1 MDTYINFHRFL
12 FYFDFSSAESM
23 KTSDFS
29 TEMDELFLWI
39 DETENVLASYV
50 TLDEKSLDE
59 TLEKIKVWK
68 FVYNGVCIYT
78 YNLNWAWMPH
88 VQWCWFDLN
97 ILLIHYVWEV
107 GGVERFCMGKEGG
120 NS

>member
-1 MDTYINFHRFL
+1 
-12 FYFDFSSAESM
+12 M

-68 FVYNGVCIYT
+68 FVYSGVYIRIIWIGVEALMFNHADLIYMSCSSIMCER
-78 YNLNWAWMPH
+78 WGVGERW
-88 VQWCWFDLN
+88 
-97 ILLIHYVWEV
+97 V
-107 GGVERFCMGKEGG
+107 GGGF
-120 NS
+120 

>member
-1 MDTYINFHRFL
+1 
-12 FYFDFSSAESM
+12 M

-68 FVYNGVCIYT
+68 FVYNGVIVR
-78 YNLNWAWMPH
+78 NLLGFFMM
-88 VQWCWFDLN
+88 
-97 ILLIHYVWEV
+97 YVEIDNAK
-107 GGVERFCMGKEGG
+107 MQ
-120 NS
+120 

>member
-1 MDTYINFHRFL
+1 
-12 FYFDFSSAESM
+12 M

-68 FVYNGVCIYT
+68 FVYNGVIVI
-78 YNLNWAWMPH
+78 NLLGFFYDVCWNW
-88 VQWCWFDLN
+88 
-97 ILLIHYVWEV
+97 
-107 GGVERFCMGKEGG
+107 
-120 NS
+120 

>member
-1 MDTYINFHRFL
+1 MKTDFSLIFNIGAYIKFQRF
-12 FYFDFSSAESM
+12 FFPCDFSSAESM

-59 TLEKIKVWK
+59 TLEKIKV
-68 FVYNGVCIYT
+68 
-78 YNLNWAWMPH
+78 
-88 VQWCWFDLN
+88 
-97 ILLIHYVWEV
+97 
-107 GGVERFCMGKEGG
+107 
-120 NS
+120 

>member
-1 MDTYINFHRFL
+1 MDAYFNFRFI

-59 TLEKIKVWK
+59 TLEKIKVW
-68 FVYNGVCIYT
+68 
-78 YNLNWAWMPH
+78 
-88 VQWCWFDLN
+88 
-97 ILLIHYVWEV
+97 
-107 GGVERFCMGKEGG
+107 
-120 NS
+120 

>member
-1 MDTYINFHRFL
+1 
-12 FYFDFSSAESM
+12 M

-29 TEMDELFLWI
+29 TEMDDLFLWI

-68 FVYNGVCIYT
+68 FVK
-78 YNLNWAWMPH
+78 H
-88 VQWCWFDLN
+88 KK
-97 ILLIHYVWEV
+97 H
-107 GGVERFCMGKEGG
+107 
-120 NS
+120 

>member
-1 MDTYINFHRFL
+1 MDAYFNFHCFL

-68 FVYNGVCIYT
+68 CE
-78 YNLNWAWMPH
+78 
-88 VQWCWFDLN
+88 QWCMY
-97 ILLIHYVWEV
+97 IYI
-107 GGVERFCMGKEGG
+107 
-120 NS
+120 

>member
-1 MDTYINFHRFL
+1 MDTYINFYCFL

-78 YNLNWAWMPH
+78 YNLNWGWRPH
-88 VQWCWFDLN
+88 DADL
-97 ILLIHYVWEV
+97 IYMSCSSIMYERWE
-107 GGVERFCMGKEGG
+107 GGCMGKGGG

>member
-1 MDTYINFHRFL
+1 
-12 FYFDFSSAESM
+12 M

-50 TLDEKSLDE
+50 TLDEKCLDE

-68 FVYNGVCIYT
+68 FVYNGVIVI
-78 YNLNWAWMPH
+78 NLLVFFYDVCWNW
-88 VQWCWFDLN
+88 
-97 ILLIHYVWEV
+97 
-107 GGVERFCMGKEGG
+107 
-120 NS
+120 